1 MNAAG
6 CHELNITALTRLMS
20 LEEVR
25 VRASLA
31 EIPAWTNLV
40 ARAVVIQ
47 QLTFYWDP
55 HCDSLREQ
63 KIQEFFNELQSNTSI
78 TTLKLQLF
86 QGELPKRSDPKDSRL
101 ILVG

>member
-1 MNAAG
+1 
-6 CHELNITALTRLMS
+6 MS

-63 KIQEFFNELQSNTSI
+63 KIKEFFNELQSCNTSI

-86 QGELPKRSDPKDSRL
+86 QGELPKCSDPKDSRL
-101 ILVG
+101 IFVG